1 MAVLGGG
8 SIWAIDVGQS
18 SLKGL
23 NATKGKNGIV
33 IETAVLIEYPQLVDA
48 AGPAERD
55 QMIAD
60 AVDKF
65 VEKSGIKPGERVA
78 LSIPSVGAIVR
89 FISLPPVQRSQIPEI
104 VRYEARQ
111 QIPFPLEESIWDYQL
126 VERDYEPGEELEVGL
141 FAVRRENVYN
151 ILYHFEQRGFNVE
164 LIQLAPIA
172 VYNFVRAA
180 GLLDTVGVVISVGAA
195 CTDLII
201 ADNKS
206 LLVRSLPVAG
216 NDMTR
221 TLQEKLRVSFMQA
234 ENLKRRSATIAPEQ
248 AKRMLGVMLPILQTF
263 VAEIQR
269 TLGYYRSQVRSIKV
283 SRIIALGSGAKIRG
297 FRQYLAK
304 RLEVPVEAVLGLGEG
319 MSASSPP
326 VGKFLEKNAPAFGAA
341 LGLAA
346 QGLGQTENRINLTPA
361 EILRK
366 QTISAKRPFVAAI
379 AACCMLAVLSMWVFS
394 NRNFKLLDRST
405 ADAYTAFEQV
415 RGLQQEVDKYKDVW
429 PYLGKVVMVRRIATQ
444 QRQFIELYSAL
455 GDLLPP
461 DVALSGIEVR
471 VTRLKSVRELII
483 SNSHNQEVVN
493 WVNSTPDHAEAEV
506 LYVRAAGVL
515 QGAPGT
521 DFIGMMNRIDEI
533 NQELK
538 SKREFAGF
546 LIPPEKVALRE
557 GTNSLDL
564 KEITWFIIPPG

>member
-1 MAVLGGG
+1 MAVLGSN

-23 NATKGKNGIV
+23 KATKGRGGIV
-33 IETAVLIEYPQLVDA
+33 IEAGTLIEYPQLVEA
-48 AGPAERD
+48 EGPAERD
-55 QMIAD
+55 QIIAEGV
-60 AVDKF
+60 AKF
-65 VEKSGIKPGERVA
+65 IETSGIKPGDRVA
-78 LSIPSVGAIVR
+78 LSIPSIGAIVR
-89 FISLPPVQRSQIPEI
+89 YINLPPVQRAQIPEI

-151 ILYHFEQRGFNVE
+151 VLYHFEQAGLNVE

-172 VYNFVRAA
+172 AYNFVRTA
-180 GLLDTVGVVISVGAA
+180 GLLDTVGVVVSVGAA

-201 ADNKS
+201 ADNRS

-234 ENLKRRSATIAPEQ
+234 ENLKRRSANIAPEQ

-283 SRIIALGSGAKIRG
+283 NRIIALGSGAKIRG

-304 RLEVPVEAVLGLGEG
+304 RLEVPVEAVIQLGEG
-319 MSASSPP
+319 ISPADEQVQKT
-326 VGKFLEKNAPAFGAA
+326 VGGNVAAFGAA
-341 LGLAA
+341 LGLVA
-346 QGLGQTENRINLTPA
+346 QALGDTENRINLTPG

-366 QTISAKRPFVAAI
+366 QVIKAKRPYVAAI
-379 AACCMLAVLSMWVFS
+379 GACCMLAVLSMWLMT
-394 NRNFKLLDRST
+394 NRGFVSLAKTSDNASSVLKRVKGF
-405 ADAYTAFEQV
+405 
-415 RGLQQEVDKYKDVW
+415 QETVEKYKQVW
-429 PYLGKVVMVRRIATQ
+429 PYLSKLVAVREIARQ
-444 QRQFIELYSAL
+444 QRQYLEFYTNL
-455 GDLLPP
+455 GDLMPK
-461 DVALSGIEVR
+461 DVKLSGIDVR
-471 VTRLKSVRELII
+471 LTKLSAVKDRILANSKHPQVRQWA
-483 SNSHNQEVVN
+483 NSPGN
-493 WVNSTPDHAEAEV
+493 AEKEV
-506 LYVRAAGVL
+506 LYIRAVGVL
-515 QGAPGT
+515 RGDPNK
-521 DFIGMMNRIDEI
+521 DFTEMIDRVEQI
-533 NQELK
+533 KAALRAR
-538 SKREFAGF
+538 REFAGF
-546 LIPPEKVALRE
+546 DIPVDQVVPLE

-564 KEITWFIIPPG
+564 REITWVIIPPG